1 MILFLFAGN
10 AIESNETTQS
20 NEGKKVTFD
29 GKKECNTQCKFSSKI
44 LVHWFMR
51 GQIRVTTK
59 LSILLHFF
67 ENEYKLSKGC
77 TKGFKTLRRQHF
89 ITLYHQLVLQSEI
102 WIQGPPLL
110 KVQNR
115 CYIMVAIFTQDH
127 HQPFI
132 TLIFIGV

>member
-44 LVHWFMR
+44 LVHW
-51 GQIRVTTK
+51 GK
-59 LSILLHFF
+59 LGWLLNYPYCCTFSKMST
-67 ENEYKLSKGC
+67 KLSKGC

-102 WIQGPPLL
+102 WIQGPLFAKSAKQMLYYGSHFHSRP
-110 KVQNR
+110 
-115 CYIMVAIFTQDH
+115 Y
-127 HQPFI
+127 QPFI